1 MQVNMTFI
9 MVGLASALIS
19 AGVFIFLLIRNKN
32 ALNTRILYVGITIL
46 HLYLAGV
53 YFVTCT
59 GIINFETYGFYI
71 RPVLLLIILSSAMVA
86 ILHRR

>member
-1 MQVNMTFI
+1 MELNMMFI
-9 MVGLASALIS
+9 MIGLASALIS

-32 ALNTRILYVGITIL
+32 ALNTRILYVGIAIL
-46 HLYLAGV
+46 HLYLACV
-53 YFVTCT
+53 YFITCMEWIT
-59 GIINFETYGFYI
+59 FATYGYFI